1 MRKIFATLLMA
12 AFLLPLAAR
21 GEVIATVIEETV
33 TPSVP
38 DMDEDGRIYASVS
51 YNIKVTG
58 AKDHRLRVEYP
69 WYDSLG
75 KPVYF
80 NIDKDKRAISTE
92 DYTMSQDNDTI
103 EGWHGPYHDAFML
116 KPGEHKLNTTMRI
129 FDETAG
135 KYIKVEG
142 AKKLYLTM
150 TSTKAAPGIVV
161 TSQYIEHN
169 QYRDDNAKGMRVKH
183 AFEANWM
190 KGREIKWTI
199 SLHKAN
205 GTLIYHT
212 GGGTQKVTAT
222 GTATYTFTVWDER
235 SAFFPYSGFKL
246 PRGKTKCYAIIKFY
260 DAKTGKAIPA
270 KGNKKMEFELT
281 R

>member
-1 MRKIFATLLMA
+1 MRKIFATLLVA

-80 NIDKDKRAISTE
+80 DIDDGKQAISTVN
-92 DYTMSQDNDTI
+92 YTMSQDNDTI
-103 EGWHGPYHDAFML
+103 ESWIGPYHDAFML

-142 AKKLYLTM
+142 AKKLYFTL
-150 TSTKAAPGIVV
+150 TSTEEAPGIVV

-169 QYRDDNAKGMRVKH
+169 QYRDNVKVMYVKY

-190 KGREIKWTI
+190 KGREIKWTV

-205 GTLIYHT
+205 GTPIYYS
-212 GGGTQKVTAT
+212 GGGTEKVTSTA
-222 GTATYTFTVWDER
+222 TATYTFTVWNDR

-270 KGNKKMEFELT
+270 KGNKKMEFDFT